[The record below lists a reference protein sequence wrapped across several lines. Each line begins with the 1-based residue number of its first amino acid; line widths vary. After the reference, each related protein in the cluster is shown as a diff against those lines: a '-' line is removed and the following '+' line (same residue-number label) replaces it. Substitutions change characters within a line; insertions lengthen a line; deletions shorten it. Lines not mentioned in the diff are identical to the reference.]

1 MFRLSDLLPTNSPS
15 SMAALEV
22 STITQDSRE
31 AGKGALFFAIVGG
44 SRDGH
49 DFIERL
55 SDTTAFVV
63 NAGHP
68 RLNALKK
75 IPHVQNRLIEVADT
89 RRALAEAACR
99 FYGNPSRHLSV
110 CAVTG
115 TNGKTTSTYLL
126 EALLQEW
133 SMRPA
138 VIGTVENRFGTK
150 TFAATHTTPDAVS
163 LQRLLKDF
171 LKEGATAVAMEVSSH
186 ALDQWRVGGMHF
198 EAALFTNLT
207 QDHLDY
213 HGTLENY
220 YAAKARLFLEYPVKV
235 RAVHADDAF
244 GQRLV
249 SECLQRGFSVV
260 TFGRH
265 GCNVSYEN
273 LHLSASGIEG
283 DLLVTIKGVTQKLHL
298 KSPLLGLFNAQN
310 LAGVAAVGVGMGM
323 PFAKISSALARA
335 SQVPGRMQSIPNN
348 RGVAVVVDY
357 AHTPDALEN
366 ILKTARALCRSKLIC
381 VFGCGGDRDAG
392 KRPIMGAI
400 AEKIADEI
408 YLTSDNPRTEDPD
421 KIIADIVSG
430 LTKSQKHHIVPDRRA
445 AISAAIKAMS
455 TGDMLIIA
463 GKGHEDYQIIGQTK
477 LPFDDRAVAAEN
489 LK

>member
-1 MFRLSDLLPTNSPS
+1 MFRLIDLLPKNSPS
-15 SMAALEV
+15 SIAELEIT
-22 STITQDSRE
+22 SLTQDSRQ
-31 AGKGALFFAIVGG
+31 AGPGALFFAVQGT

-49 DFIERL
+49 EFIESL
-55 SDTTAFVV
+55 PKAAAFVV
-63 NAGHP
+63 NSGHS
-68 RLNALKK
+68 LLAALKK
-75 IPHVQNRLIEVADT
+75 KPELQNRLIEVPDT

-99 FYGNPSRHLSV
+99 FYGEPSRRLAV
-110 CAVTG
+110 CGVTG

-150 TFAATHTTPDAVS
+150 KFTATHTTPDAVE
-163 LQRLLKDF
+163 LQRLLHQF

-220 YAAKARLFLEYPVKV
+220 YSAKARLFLEYPVKV
-235 RAVHADDAF
+235 RAVHADDQF
-244 GQRLV
+244 GERLV
-249 SECLQRGFSVV
+249 SECLQRGLNVI
-260 TFGRH
+260 TFGRR
-265 GCNVSYEN
+265 GCNVNYEN
-273 LHLSASGIEG
+273 LHLTSAGISG
-283 DLLVTIKGVTQKLHL
+283 DLLITVKGTTQKLHVN
-298 KSPLLGLFNAQN
+298 SPLLGSFNAQN
-310 LAGVAAVGVGMGM
+310 LAGVVAVGVGMGM
-323 PFAKISSALARA
+323 PFAKISSALAHA
-335 SQVPGRMQSIPNN
+335 KQVPGRMESIAND
-348 RGVAVVVDY
+348 RGITVVVDY

-366 ILKTARALCRSKLIC
+366 VLKTARALCTKKLFC

-392 KRPIMGAI
+392 KRPVMAAT
-400 AEKIADEI
+400 AEKLADEI
-408 YLTSDNPRTEDPD
+408 YLTSDNPRTEDPH
-421 KIIADIVSG
+421 KIIADVSKG
-430 LTKSQKHHIVPDRRA
+430 LTRPQNAHIVPDRRA
-445 AISAAIKAMS
+445 AIGAAIKAMNK
-455 TGDMLIIA
+455 GDMLIIA
-463 GKGHEDYQIIGQTK
+463 GKGHEDYQIIGTTK